1 MIAMALMSSPP
12 RLQALTRQWETLL
25 RIPQGEPGIT
35 CAELTRFLNSR
46 GHDVGRRT
54 VERDLNEL
62 SATFGLTVVNP
73 DSKPLRWMWS
83 RDRLPELGTLNVSDA
98 LSLCI
103 AAEMLRSLLP
113 QSMLKALNSKIEQA
127 QRTLSAMESSHPIS
141 RWRNKVRFVPATQ
154 QLLTPAINEA
164 VLVTLQD
171 ALIHERQLQVSYRAF
186 NATKAKQLTLNPLA
200 LIVRGPV
207 PYLIATADPYNEP
220 LSFAIHRMRNPK
232 AVETCRRLPP
242 NGFDIDA
249 FIASGRA
256 DFGTAEP
263 IKLRASI
270 TNELAQY
277 LAETP
282 LAKDQKISATN
293 NPDQWT
299 LTATVPDTWQLEMWI
314 LSQAEHMR
322 VLAPKDLK
330 TLIHNRLKMALERY

>member
-1 MIAMALMSSPP
+1 MSSSP
-12 RLQALTRQWETLL
+12 RLQALTRQWDTLL

-35 CAELTRFLNSR
+35 CAELTRFLNSH

-73 DSKPLRWMWS
+73 DSKPFRWMWS

-103 AAEMLRSLLP
+103 AAEILRSLLP
-113 QSMLKALNSKIEQA
+113 QTMLKALNSKIEQA
-127 QRTLSAMESSHPIS
+127 QRTLAAMEPSHPVS
-141 RWRNKVRFVPATQ
+141 RWRNKVRFVPAAQ
-154 QLLTPAINEA
+154 QLLTPTISESA
-164 VLVTLQD
+164 LVTLQD
-171 ALIHERQLQVSYRAF
+171 ALIHERQLQVNYSAF
-186 NATKAKQLTLNPLA
+186 NANKTKKLTLNPLA

-207 PYLIATADPYNEP
+207 PYLIATANPYDDP
-220 LSFAIHRMRNPK
+220 LSFAIHRMRSPLML
-232 AVETCRRLPP
+232 ETPLRLPP
-242 NGFDIDA
+242 DGFDIDA

-256 DFGTAEP
+256 DFGTTKP
-263 IKLRASI
+263 IKFKASI

-282 LAKDQKISATN
+282 LAKDQKICPTRT
-293 NPDQWT
+293 PDQWT

-314 LSQAEHMR
+314 LSQAEHVR
-322 VLAPKDLK
+322 VLAPKPLK
-330 TLIHNRLKMALERY
+330 TLIHNRFKMALERY